1 MSGQLTAEDVVGMTE
16 WQISEARREGRL
28 ADLEAQLA
36 APVSSARPY
45 SVPTDPATGRPVP
58 QLGAA
63 AVKALSVS
71 ELDAAAKAG
80 KLTAYM
86 AGHDVVPP
94 SPDESA
100 PPPVRAS
107 WQFNAD
113 HVALM
118 DSDEVARFRAQGML
132 VDYDQAQAAG
142 GAA

>member
-1 MSGQLTAEDVVGMTE
+1 MSEQLTAEDVVGMTE
-16 WQISEARREGRL
+16 WQLNEARREGRL
-28 ADLEAQLA
+28 DDLLAQLA
-36 APVSSARPY
+36 APVSSARPFT
-45 SVPTDPATGRPVP
+45 VPTDPETGRPVP

-94 SPDESA
+94 PPDESA

-107 WQFNAD
+107 WQFTAD

-118 DSDEVARFRAQGML
+118 DTDEVARYRAAGQL
-132 VDYDQAQAAG
+132 VDYDAQQAAG
-142 GAA
+142 EGE